1 MNLMLII
8 NILNNLD
15 SNHKQH
21 CNEETPD
28 LDVPKNIQ
36 EKNGKSEF
44 FKRTAKKIKL
54 LVLAALQE
62 NRGVNS
68 FLNDEESK
76 MYKNFLSK
84 WEKYFQEEESR
95 KRQEVAAM
103 MSLRNNIR
111 QHKD

>member
-8 NILNNLD
+8 NNLNNLD
-15 SNHKQH
+15 SKHKQH

-28 LDVPKNIQ
+28 LDVPKN
-36 EKNGKSEF
+36 GKSEF
-44 FKRTAKKIKL
+44 FKRTAKKITL

-62 NRGVNS
+62 KFGVNS

-76 MYKNFLSK
+76 IYKNFLNK
-84 WEKYFQEEESR
+84 WGKYFQEEESR
-95 KRQEVAAM
+95 KRQEVAAT

-111 QHKD
+111 QHHD